1 MYELSVESS
10 FSAAHQLRHYQG
22 ECERL
27 HGHNWKVEVSLRSEK
42 LDSLGMVM
50 DFKELKGLIK
60 EILQEL
66 DHHYLNELPAFKEV
80 NPTTENIAE
89 FLYGEIQKKMKKGPI
104 SLCRVKIWE
113 NKGSAVSFTCLP
125 EP

>member
-1 MYELSVESS
+1 MYELTVGGS

-27 HGHNWKVEVSLRSEK
+27 HGHNWKVEVAFRAEK

-60 EILQEL
+60 EILKEL
-66 DHHYLNELPAFKEV
+66 DHRYLNELPAFKEA
-80 NPTTENIAE
+80 NPTTENIAG
-89 FLYGEIQKKMKKGPI
+89 FLSRSIEEKINKRGIK
-104 SLCRVKIWE
+104 LHRVRVWE
-113 NKGSAVSFTCLP
+113 NEGSSASFICKV
-125 EP
+125 

>member
-1 MYELSVESS
+1 MYELTVEAS

-27 HGHNWKVEVSLRSEK
+27 HGHNWKVEVSLHSEK
-42 LDSLGMVM
+42 LDKLGMVM
-50 DFKELKGLIK
+50 DFKELKGLINEVLK
-60 EILQEL
+60 ML

-89 FLYGEIQKKMKKGPI
+89 FLYKEIKGKINKREI
-104 SLCRVKIWE
+104 SLHRVKVWE
-113 NKGSAVSFTCLP
+113 NEGSSAAFEL
-125 EP
+125 